1 MPWWLSTLGAVLTAI
16 ATLLIAWS
24 ALRPRQRTYARLLAS
39 LWMQRGATALVV
51 SFFVWVNVSFLMK
64 SGPVGR
70 LEVLVLIVANAEAL
84 FLLIVFLLVKLMNL
98 ILDKRNER
106 WQKVA
111 DRLEKLEKPR
121 SVSTEPAAVQRDV
134 NG

>member
-70 LEVLVLIVANAEAL
+70 LELLVLIVANAEAL
-84 FLLIVFLLVKLMNL
+84 LLLIVFLLVKLMNL

-111 DRLEKLEKPR
+111 DRLEKLEKSR
-121 SVSTEPAAVQRDV
+121 SVSTEPAAVQRDI

>member
-39 LWMQRGATALVV
+39 LWIQRGAIALVV

-70 LEVLVLIVANAEAL
+70 LEILVLIVANAEAL
-84 FLLIVFLLVKLMNL
+84 LLLIVFLLVKLMNL

-111 DRLEKLEKPR
+111 DRLEKLEKSR
-121 SVSTEPAAVQRDV
+121 SVSTEPAAVQRDI

>member
-1 MPWWLSTLGAVLTAI
+1 MPWWLSTLGAVLTAV

-39 LWMQRGATALVV
+39 LWVQRGATVFVV
-51 SFFVWVNVSFLMK
+51 SFFVWVNGSFLMK

-70 LEVLVLIVANAEAL
+70 LEILVLIVANAEAL
-84 FLLIVFLLVKLMNL
+84 VLLIVLLLVKLMNA

-106 WQKVA
+106 WKKVA
-111 DRLEKLEKPR
+111 DRLEKLEKLG
-121 SVSTEPAAVQRDV
+121 SGSTEQVAAKKDSD
-134 NG
+134 G